1 MASIVGNKK
10 LSIPAFTRK
19 DIKELS
25 SCIRISPS
33 AALSLSTS
41 NRPVLVWDN
50 EDEDGIPFS
59 PVFGYTMGMKIVSET
74 GDLEI
79 YVYSPENGSCLPYK
93 KGVEVPVGYL
103 PEVLAKVGGR
113 FRVGKII
120 SIDRSIELA
129 HILTADGDRCG
140 VDLSNIVFADNV
152 KLGLEVTRA
161 DEAKESNAN
170 EVQEL

>member
-1 MASIVGNKK
+1 MASITGNKK

-25 SCIRISPS
+25 SCIRVSPS
-33 AALSLSTS
+33 AALGLSTS
-41 NRPVLVWDN
+41 NKPVLVWDN
-50 EDEDGIPFS
+50 EDEDGNPFL
-59 PVFGYTMGMKIVSET
+59 PTFGYAMGMSVTPET

-120 SIDRSIELA
+120 SINRNIELA

-140 VDLSNIVFADNV
+140 VDLGNIVFADNV
-152 KLGLEVTRA
+152 KLGLEVNRA
-161 DEAKESNAN
+161 DGAKESDAN
-170 EVQEL
+170 G